1 MCFEFTI
8 QIEGHFLMSLLREL
22 FLISVISYNMHTKN
36 KSSNYFL
43 KVYSKW
49 YWPTCMCTVNN
60 FGLPACSHL
69 QLPPQL
75 DLFPLFLSPT
85 KDHTEGS
92 FKALFNNKLEQQQKI
107 KRRKIPLLVF
117 FTFSLRDIKILRR
130 HNILI
135 CTKHISSAFPNMAL

>member
-1 MCFEFTI
+1 
-8 QIEGHFLMSLLREL
+8 
-22 FLISVISYNMHTKN
+22 MHTKN

-69 QLPPQL
+69 QLPPPL

-92 FKALFNNKLEQQQKI
+92 FKALFNTKLEQQQKI
-107 KRRKIPLLVF
+107 KHRKIPLLVF
-117 FTFSLRDIKILRR
+117 FHIFIKGHQDLATSQQFDMLHTQNISPLLFQIWPFSRIVMHIL
-130 HNILI
+130 
-135 CTKHISSAFPNMAL
+135 S